1 MYICIQFASFASSN
15 TYTLY
20 HYAYVHIQ
28 TLYRFED
35 MSKRRSNSSRE
46 LTGWESFGSGLR
58 QSGHVQSM

>member
-20 HYAYVHIQ
+20 HYVYVHIK
-28 TLYRFED
+28 THRFEH

-46 LTGWESFGSGLR
+46 LTGWESFGHGWR
-58 QSGHVQSM
+58 RNVQIQGM